1 MRKIKVV
8 DLFSGAG
15 GLLEGFMQS
24 GLYIPQ
30 ASVEWEKAPVDTL
43 RNRLKTKWGISDAND
58 TVIWFDM
65 QRTDELFS
73 GFDDEKYGKSKG
85 LDHYIGDKTDVIIGG
100 PPCQAY
106 SQAGRTK
113 DEHGMKYDYRNY
125 LFEYYLKAV
134 DRYQPELFVFENVPG
149 MLSAMPDG
157 TPIVDLIKDD
167 VQKIGYEIVEDI
179 RNHALIDMSDYG
191 VPQNRKRVILVGLK
205 KNGNTYEECQQFLTE
220 FYDKILP
227 KYQSEKKISVEEA
240 ISDLPKAFP
249 LKEPVYIKGIGRQ
262 SYTVPDGDPTWGHV
276 VRFQNQRDIEIFGLL
291 TEDIESGKNELQS
304 ADKLNEIYNKA
315 TGGNSKVHKYH
326 VLRRDQPSTTIT
338 AHLHKD
344 GLRFIHYDSQQSRTI
359 TVREAARLQ
368 SFPDDFEFLSTR
380 GNQYKMIGNAV
391 PPEFARR
398 LSSAV
403 RDFLIYLDENENRK
417 LDFHKNWEEV
427 SKCQL

>member
-1 MRKIKVV
+1 MRKIKFI

-24 GLYIPQ
+24 GLYEPK
-30 ASVEWEKAPVDTL
+30 ASVEWEKAPIDTL
-43 RNRLKTKWGISDAND
+43 RYRLETKWGIKDAYESA
-58 TVIWFDM
+58 IWFDM
-65 QRTDELFS
+65 QRTEELFS
-73 GFDDEKYGKSKG
+73 GFDDDKYGKSKG
-85 LDHYIGDKTDVIIGG
+85 LDYYIGKKIDVVIGG

-125 LFEYYLKAV
+125 LFEYYLKTV
-134 DRYQPELFVFENVPG
+134 ERYQPELFVFENVPG

-157 TPIVDLIKDD
+157 TPIVELIKKD
-167 VQKIGYEIVEDI
+167 VEKIGYEIVDDI
-179 RNHALIDMSDYG
+179 RDHALIDISDYG

-205 KNGNTYEECQQFLTE
+205 KNGSSYEKCQEYLKY
-220 FYDKILP
+220 FYDFILP
-227 KYQSEKKISVEEA
+227 KYKFNRKITVEEA
-240 ISDLPKAFP
+240 IGDLPKAYP
-249 LKEPVYIKGIGRQ
+249 LDKPTIVKGIGKQ
-262 SYTVPDGDPTWGHV
+262 SYTIPDVDPSWGHV
-276 VRFQNQRDIEIFGLL
+276 VRFQNDRDIKIFGIL
-291 TEDIESGKNELQS
+291 TEDIASGKNELQN
-304 ADKLNEIYNKA
+304 ADKLNEIYNNA

-344 GLRFIHYDSQQSRTI
+344 GLRFIHYDPEQKRTI

-368 SFPDDFEFLSTR
+368 SFPDDFKFLSTR

-398 LSSAV
+398 LSLAIN
-403 RDFLIYLDENENRK
+403 DFFSYLIEKRK
-417 LDFHKNWEEV
+417 KEHKEE
-427 SKCQL
+427 K

>member
-1 MRKIKVV
+1 MKKIKVV

-24 GLYIPQ
+24 GIYEPQ

-43 RNRLKTKWGISDAND
+43 RHRLKTKWDIKDAEESA
-58 TVIWFDM
+58 IWFDM
-65 QRTDELFS
+65 QRTEELFT
-73 GFDDEKYGKSKG
+73 GFEDEKYGVSKG
-85 LDHYIGDKTDVIIGG
+85 LDFYIGNKTDVIIGG

-113 DEHGMKYDYRNY
+113 DEHGMKHDYRNY
-125 LFEYYLKAV
+125 LFEYYLKTV
-134 DRYQPELFVFENVPG
+134 ERYQPELFVFENVPG

-157 TPIVDLIKDD
+157 TPIVDLIKAD
-167 VQKIGYEIVEDI
+167 VERIGYEIVEDI
-179 RNHALIDMSDYG
+179 RNHALIDISDYG

-205 KNGNTYEECQQFLTE
+205 KNGNTYEECQSFLKH
-220 FYDKILP
+220 FYDDILP
-227 KYQSEKKISVEEA
+227 KYRSEKKISVEEA
-240 ISDLPKAFP
+240 IGDLPPAYP
-249 LKEPVYIKGIGRQ
+249 LDEPQYLKGIGKQ
-262 SYTVPDGDPTWGHV
+262 SYSLPEGVDPTWGHV
-276 VRFQNQRDIEIFGLL
+276 VRFQNKRDINIFGLL
-291 TEDIESGKNELQS
+291 TEDIDSGKNEFQN
-304 ADKLNEIYNKA
+304 ADKLNEIYNNA

-326 VLRRDQPSTTIT
+326 VLRREQPSTTIT

-344 GLRFIHYDSQQSRTI
+344 GLRFIHYDPKQKRTI

-398 LSSAV
+398 LSLAV
-403 RDFLIYLDENENRK
+403 NDFMDYLSKDAKRTKQENLEK
-417 LDFHKNWEEV
+417 EGV
-427 SKCQL
+427 I

>member
-1 MRKIKVV
+1 MKKIKVV

-24 GLYIPQ
+24 KLYEPQ
-30 ASVEWEKAPVDTL
+30 ASVEWEKAPVETL
-43 RNRLKTKWGISDAND
+43 RHRLKTKWNIKDAEE
-58 TVIWFDM
+58 TTIWFDM
-65 QRTDELFS
+65 QRTDELYS
-73 GFDDEKYGKSKG
+73 GFDDVKYGKSKG
-85 LDHYIGDKTDVIIGG
+85 LDYYIGKKTDLIIGG

-125 LFEYYLKAV
+125 LFEYYLKTV
-134 DRYQPELFVFENVPG
+134 ERYQPELFVFENVPG

-157 TPIVDLIKDD
+157 TPIVELIKQD
-167 VQKIGYEIVEDI
+167 VQKIGYEIIEDI
-179 RNHALIDMSDYG
+179 RKHALIDISEYA

-205 KNGNTYEECQQFLTE
+205 KNGNSYEECQQFLAE

-227 KYQSEKKISVEEA
+227 NYKGKKKITVEDA
-240 ISDLPKAFP
+240 IGDLPSITP
-249 LKEPVYIKGIGRQ
+249 LQEPVQIKGIGKQ
-262 SYTVPDGDPTWGHV
+262 SYTVPKLDCSWGHIS
-276 VRFQNQRDIEIFGLL
+276 RFQNKRDIEIFGLL
-291 TEDIESGKNELQS
+291 TADIESGKNELQN
-304 ADKLNEIYNKA
+304 AEKLNEIYNNA

-326 VLRRDQPSTTIT
+326 VLRRNQPSTTIT

-344 GLRFIHYDSQQSRTI
+344 GLRFIHYDPKQKRTI

-368 SFPDDFEFLSTR
+368 SFPDDFDFLSTR

-398 LSSAV
+398 LSLAINV
-403 RDFLIYLDENENRK
+403 FLQYLDKIDNRNK
-417 LDFHKNWEEV
+417 KN
-427 SKCQL
+427 L

>member
-1 MRKIKVV
+1 MSKIKVV

-24 GLYIPQ
+24 GYYEPK

-43 RNRLKTKWGISDAND
+43 RNRLRSKWNISTADES
-58 TVIWFDM
+58 VIWFDM
-65 QRTDELFS
+65 QRTDELFT
-73 GFDDEKYGKSKG
+73 GFNDQKYGVSKG
-85 LDHYIGDKTDVIIGG
+85 LDYYIGSKTDVIIGG

-106 SQAGRTK
+106 SIAGRTK
-113 DEHGMKYDYRNY
+113 DEFGMKYDYRNY
-125 LFEYYLKAV
+125 LFEYYLKTV
-134 DRYQPELFVFENVPG
+134 LRYQPEVFVFENVPG

-157 TPIVDLIKDD
+157 TPIVDLIKMD
-167 VQKIGYEIVEDI
+167 VQRIGYEIIDNI
-179 RNHALIDMSDYG
+179 RQHALIDMSDYG

-205 KNGNTYEECQQFLTE
+205 REGRNYFECQNFLET

-227 KYQSEKKISVEEA
+227 KHRSDKKITVEEA
-240 ISDLPKAFP
+240 IGDLPKAYP
-249 LKEPVYIKGIGRQ
+249 LKNLQKNERNGNQ
-262 SYTVPDGDPTWGHV
+262 SYTVPELEENWGHV

-291 TEDIESGKNELQS
+291 TEDIESGKNEFQN
-304 ADKLNEIYNKA
+304 AVKLNEIYNSA

-326 VLRRDQPSTTIT
+326 VLRRNQPSTTIT

-344 GLRFIHYDSQQSRTI
+344 GLRFIHYDPQQKRTI

-368 SFPDDFEFLSTR
+368 SFPDDFIFLSNR

-398 LSSAV
+398 LAYAIK
-403 RDFLIYLDENENRK
+403 DFLDFIDYKNDLDNNISQK
-417 LDFHKNWEEV
+417 EEEI
-427 SKCQL
+427 SDASY

>member
-1 MRKIKVV
+1 MKKIKVV

-24 GLYIPQ
+24 GIYDPQ

-43 RNRLKTKWGISDAND
+43 RHRLKTKWGIKDAEESA
-58 TVIWFDM
+58 IWFDM
-65 QRTDELFS
+65 QRTEELFT
-73 GFDDEKYGKSKG
+73 GFEDEKYGISKG
-85 LDHYIGDKTDVIIGG
+85 LDFYIGNKTDVIIGG

-125 LFEYYLKAV
+125 LFEYYLKTV
-134 DRYQPELFVFENVPG
+134 GRYQPELFVFENVPG

-157 TPIVDLIKDD
+157 TPIVDLIKAD
-167 VQKIGYEIVEDI
+167 VERIGYEIIEDI
-179 RNHALIDMSDYG
+179 RNHALIDISDYG

-205 KNGNTYEECQQFLTE
+205 KNGNTYEECQSFLKR
-220 FYDKILP
+220 FYDDILP
-227 KYQSEKKISVEEA
+227 KYRSEKKISVEEA
-240 ISDLPKAFP
+240 IGDLPPAFP
-249 LKEPVYIKGIGRQ
+249 LDEPQYLKGIGKQ
-262 SYTVPDGDPTWGHV
+262 SYTLPKGVDPTWGHV
-276 VRFQNQRDIEIFGLL
+276 VRFQNERDINIFGLL
-291 TEDIESGKNELQS
+291 TEDIDSGKNELQN
-304 ADKLNEIYNKA
+304 ANKLNEIYNNA

-326 VLRRDQPSTTIT
+326 VLRREQPSTTIT

-344 GLRFIHYDSQQSRTI
+344 GLRFIHYDPKQKRTI

-398 LSSAV
+398 LSLAV
-403 RDFLIYLDENENRK
+403 NDFMDYLSKDVKRNKQENLEK
-417 LDFHKNWEEV
+417 KGV
-427 SKCQL
+427 I

>member
-1 MRKIKVV
+1 MTKIKVV

-24 GLYIPQ
+24 GIYEPQ

-43 RNRLKTKWGISDAND
+43 RHRLKTKWGIKDAEKS
-58 TVIWFDM
+58 TIWFDM
-65 QRTDELFS
+65 QRTEELFT
-73 GFDDEKYGKSKG
+73 GFEDEKYGISKG
-85 LDHYIGDKTDVIIGG
+85 LDFYIGNKTDLIIGG

-125 LFEYYLKAV
+125 LFEYYLKTV
-134 DRYQPELFVFENVPG
+134 ERYQPELFVFENVPG

-157 TPIVDLIKDD
+157 TPIVDLIKTD
-167 VQKIGYEIVEDI
+167 VERIGYEIVEEI
-179 RNHALIDMSDYG
+179 RNHALIDISDYG

-205 KNGNTYEECQQFLTE
+205 KNGNTYEECQRFLKH
-220 FYDKILP
+220 FYDNILP
-227 KYQSEKKISVEEA
+227 KYRSEKKISVEEA
-240 ISDLPKAFP
+240 IGDLPPAYP
-249 LKEPVYIKGIGRQ
+249 LEEPQYLKGIGKQ
-262 SYTVPDGDPTWGHV
+262 SYSLPKGIDPSWGHV
-276 VRFQNQRDIEIFGLL
+276 ARFQNERDINIFGLL
-291 TEDIESGKNELQS
+291 TEDIDSGRNELQN
-304 ADKLNEIYNKA
+304 ADKLNEIYNNA

-326 VLRRDQPSTTIT
+326 VLRRTQPSTTIT

-344 GLRFIHYDSQQSRTI
+344 GLRFIHYDPKQKRTI

-398 LSSAV
+398 LSLAV
-403 RDFLIYLDENENRK
+403 NEFIEYLYNDAERTKKENFEK
-417 LDFHKNWEEV
+417 EEV
-427 SKCQL
+427 I